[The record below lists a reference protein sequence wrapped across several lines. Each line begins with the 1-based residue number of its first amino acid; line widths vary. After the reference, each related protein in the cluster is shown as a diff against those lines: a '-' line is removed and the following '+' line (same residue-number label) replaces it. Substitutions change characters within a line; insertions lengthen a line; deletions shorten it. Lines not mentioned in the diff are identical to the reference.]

1 MKHTPEIL
9 APAGDQNSA
18 MAALAAGADA
28 IYLGLKHFSARMQA
42 DNFSITDLSRLV
54 ALAHDEERRVYVALN
69 SLLKPGDPASA
80 GRLIA
85 RLDRDVH
92 PDALIVQDLGSVEM
106 ARQAGFSGEVHLS
119 TLANVTHPQ
128 AFGMARKLG
137 VSRVILP
144 RELNVDEVRQCND
157 ACPED
162 MSLELFVHG
171 ALCWCVSGRCWWSSY
186 MGGKSGLRG
195 RCVQPCRRVYTQ
207 KKRKGRFFSCMD
219 LSLDVLTKS
228 LLSMPNVA
236 SWKIEGR
243 KKGPHYVYYTT
254 AAYKLLRDNPDD
266 SQAKKQA
273 EDILSHALGRPR
285 THATFLPQ
293 RPYTP
298 TQPDE
303 QTSSGL
309 LAGVVKLEKVEPAK
323 GRKKPGGPGK
333 NAKPQGRPRSL
344 VKARFA
350 LQAGDFLRVGYEDEP
365 WHFTTRI
372 TKPVPK
378 GGVYHLFAPPK
389 KYPKSGTQV
398 FLIDRRERE
407 LTTLLKEWNGKL
419 ARYRGTESASVEFTP
434 ALPAKAKRPRLM
446 SIILRAGLPH
456 GKQGKVGKF
465 TGNVNGLWL
474 SPKPLRSISKTLFER
489 ISWWLPPVIWPDEEQ
504 KWQSMIREAVR
515 KGARHFVL
523 GAPLQASLF
532 ENMRTDLIAG
542 PFCNVSNPAQVAVL
556 KQLGFSGAIVSPELA
571 GDEILSLPA
580 LSALP
585 LGIVLNGY
593 WPMGI
598 SRWPLEG
605 IKPNEPFSSPK
616 GEVFWMRR
624 YGQNHW
630 VYPGWPLDLSK
641 YRERLLDA
649 GYSCLVSMT
658 EEPPAA
664 VPQASRTTQ
673 FNWDVGLL

>member
-1 MKHTPEIL
+1 MTHKPEIL
-9 APAGDQNSA
+9 APAGDKNAA

-42 DNFSITDLSRLV
+42 DNFSVSDLSKLV
-54 ALAHDEERRVYVALN
+54 ELAHNEDRKVYVALN

-80 GRLIA
+80 GRLIS

-119 TLANVTHPQ
+119 TLANVTHPS
-128 AFGMARKLG
+128 AFISAQELG

-144 RELNVDEVRQCND
+144 RELNVDEVRQCSE
-157 ACPED
+157 ACPEG

-195 RCVQPCRRVYTQ
+195 RCVQPCRRVYQQ
-207 KKRKGRFFSCMD
+207 KNRKGRFFSCMD
-219 LSLDVLTKS
+219 LSLDVLTKA
-228 LLSMPNVA
+228 LLSMSNLT

-254 AAYKLLRDNPDD
+254 TAYKLLLDNPDD
-266 SQAKKQA
+266 PQAKKQA
-273 EDILSHALGRPR
+273 EEILEHALGRPR

-298 TQPDE
+298 TQPGE

-309 LAGVVKLEKVEPAK
+309 LAGVVKLEQQEAAK
-323 GRKKPGGPGK
+323 GKAPKGK
-333 NAKPQGRPRSL
+333 GKDAKPKSRPRSM
-344 VKARFA
+344 VKTRFP
-350 LQAGDFLRVGYEDEP
+350 LLAGDFLRVGYEDEP

-378 GGVYHLFAPPK
+378 GGAYHLFAPPK
-389 KYPKSGTQV
+389 KYPKTGTPV
-398 FLIDRRERE
+398 FLIDRREKE
-407 LTTLLKEWNGKL
+407 LTSLLKKWNGKL
-419 ARYRGTESASVEFTP
+419 ARCKGSEGTAVEFEP
-434 ALPAKAKRPRLM
+434 QLPGKAKRPRLM
-446 SIILRAGLPH
+446 HIILRPGLPQ

-474 SPKPLRSISKTLFER
+474 SPKPLRTISKTLFER
-489 ISWWLPPVIWPDEEQ
+489 ISWWLPPVIWPNEEH
-504 KWQSMIREAVR
+504 KWKSMIREAVR

-523 GAPLQASLF
+523 GAPLQVSLF
-532 ENMRTDLIAG
+532 ENVRADLMAG
-542 PFCNVSNPAQVAVL
+542 PFCNVSNPAEVAVL
-556 KQLGFSGAIVSPELA
+556 KQLGFRGAIVSPELS
-571 GDEILSLPA
+571 GEEILQLP
-580 LSALP
+580 SMCSLP
-585 LGIVLNGY
+585 LGIVMNGY

-598 SRWPLEG
+598 SRWPVEG
-605 IKPNEPFSSPK
+605 VKPNEPFSSPK
-616 GEVFWMRR
+616 GESFWMRR
-624 YGQNHW
+624 YGQNNW
-630 VYPGWPLDLSK
+630 VYPGWPLDLTK
-641 YRERLLDA
+641 HRERLLDA
-649 GYSCLVSMT
+649 GYSCLISLT
-658 EEPPAA
+658 EEPPASMPKA
-664 VPQASRTTQ
+664 TRTTQ